1 MISIQWLGTAG
12 FRIDA
17 EGKTFLLDPYLSAKS
32 GPASSSGAVAG
43 SDVTPH
49 LIMVS
54 HGHADHVGALLEIMA
69 ESSADLFC
77 NETLARR
84 LMRQGIPRHRII
96 VAQEGTRCFH
106 QDYRLEVFRAR
117 HAPFD
122 IGEAFRGFSRMR
134 GQVRQALKKMRQ
146 HPAGIPLSFRISL
159 FCGCRIQH
167 FGSMG
172 ATAQELRRMK
182 EAGPIDVLLLPLQRH
197 RGWVRRAAEHVGVL
211 NPRILI
217 PHHHDDSMPPFTE
230 AVDIRSALLAL
241 GNAYPRLRI
250 VKLRVM
256 EVFYL
261 SSW

>member
-17 EGKTFLLDPYLSAKS
+17 EGKTFLLDPYLSGKPGSAPGS
-32 GPASSSGAVAG
+32 VAGAG

-54 HGHADHVGALLEIMA
+54 HGHADHVGDLLEIMA
-69 ESSADLFC
+69 DSSADLFC

-96 VAQEGTRCFH
+96 VAREGTRCFH

-122 IGEAFRGFSRMR
+122 IGEAFRGLSRMR
-134 GQVRQALKKMRQ
+134 GQVRQALKKIRQ

-167 FGSMG
+167 FGSTG

-197 RGWVRRAAEHVGVL
+197 RGWVRRASEHIGVL

-230 AVDIRSALLAL
+230 AVDIRPALLAL

>member
-17 EGKTFLLDPYLSAKS
+17 EGKTFLLDPYLSGRS
-32 GPASSSGAVAG
+32 GTATRSRAV
-43 SDVTPH
+43 DVPDIRPH

-54 HGHADHVGALLEIMA
+54 HGHTDHAGDLPEIMV
-69 ESSADLFC
+69 ESTADVVC
-77 NETLARR
+77 NETLAHR
-84 LMRQGIPRHRII
+84 LMRHGIPRDRII
-96 VAQEGTRCFH
+96 VAREGTRCFH

-122 IGEAFRGFSRMR
+122 LAEAFRGLSRMG
-134 GQVRQALKKMRQ
+134 GQVRHALRKMRE
-146 HPAGIPLSFRISL
+146 HPAGIPVSFRISL

-172 ATAQELRRMK
+172 ASTQELRRMK

-197 RGWVRRAAEHVGVL
+197 RGWIQRASEHVRVL
-211 NPRILI
+211 SPRVLI

-230 AVDIRSALLAL
+230 AVDIRPALSAL
-241 GNAYPRLRI
+241 GKAYPRLRI

-256 EVFYL
+256 EVFHL

>member
-17 EGKTFLLDPYLSAKS
+17 EGKTFLLDPYLSGKS
-32 GPASSSGAVAG
+32 GPASGSSMTLIT
-43 SDVTPH
+43 DITPH

-54 HGHADHVGALLEIMA
+54 HGHTDHAGDVPEIMA
-69 ESSADLFC
+69 ESSADVVC

-84 LMRQGIPRHRII
+84 LMRRGIPRHRII
-96 VAQEGTRCFH
+96 LAHEGTRCFH
-106 QDYRLEVFRAR
+106 RDYRLEVFRAR

-122 IGEAFRGFSRMR
+122 VAEAFRGLSRMGGR
-134 GQVRQALKKMRQ
+134 LREALKRMRE
-146 HPAGIPLSFRISL
+146 HPAGIPVSFRISL

-172 ATAQELRRMK
+172 ASPQELRRMK
-182 EAGPIDVLLLPLQRH
+182 DAGPIDVLLLPLQRH
-197 RGWVRRAAEHVGVL
+197 RGWIQRAAEHVRVL

-230 AVDIRSALLAL
+230 AVDIRPALYAL
-241 GNAYPRLRI
+241 GKAYPRLRI

-256 EVFYL
+256 EVFHL